1 MRCLVG
7 MWLFK
12 LVPIM
17 SLLLNA
23 MKTGIVHGGAE
34 QTLLYSN
41 YAISA
46 QSHFGGWGV
55 EGKFWFLGA
64 CRGLCS
70 EMHTDVSTATGNEK
84 SEQC

>member
-1 MRCLVG
+1 
-7 MWLFK
+7 
-12 LVPIM
+12 M

-34 QTLLYSN
+34 QTLLCSN

-46 QSHFGGWGV
+46 SSHFGGWGV
-55 EGKFWFLGA
+55 EGKFWFRDA
-64 CRGLCS
+64 CRGLCN
-70 EMHTDVSTATGNEK
+70 EMHTDIFTAAGNEN

>member
-1 MRCLVG
+1 MQCLVG

-46 QSHFGGWGV
+46 
-55 EGKFWFLGA
+55 
-64 CRGLCS
+64 
-70 EMHTDVSTATGNEK
+70 
-84 SEQC
+84 